1 MNNKDYKHKYGK
13 YKKKYQDAKKESIG
27 QQNKHDVIEID
38 DKIIK
43 IMFPYK
49 EGLDWTKLK
58 VNEEATYSSSQ
69 IHGAKMIV
77 DIMKSYFKDRDDL
90 VVTDGTSNIGTD
102 AITLALD
109 PKIKK
114 VNAIELIDKNCEL
127 LKHNVGIYDL
137 QDKVD
142 IFCADFLEQIN
153 KLDAKLSQDII
164 YVDPPWGGVDY
175 SKHDNMNLF
184 LGDKEIAQ
192 VVLDHL
198 DKTKIFVIKVPNN
211 FDFNNFMKKVRPD
224 QVDIYSFKREGSER
238 VVFYVIVVKSSGW
251 SLFLS

>member
-1 MNNKDYKHKYGK
+1 MDNKDYKYKYNKYRKK
-13 YKKKYQDAKKESIG
+13 YKNLKKQSDKKNKNS
-27 QQNKHDVIEID
+27 KHDVIEID

-49 EGLDWTKLK
+49 EGLEWDELK
-58 VNEEATYSSSQ
+58 VNKEATYSSSQ
-69 IHGAKMIV
+69 IHGAKMII
-77 DIMKSYFKDRDDL
+77 DIMKSYFGGRDDL

-102 AITLALD
+102 AISLALD

-114 VNAIELIDKNCEL
+114 VNAVELIDKNCKL
-127 LKHNVGIYDL
+127 LKHNVGVYGLEDKIDIY
-137 QDKVD
+137 
-142 IFCADFLEQIN
+142 CADFLEQIG
-153 KLDAKLSQDII
+153 KLSSKMDIDII

-175 SKHDNMNLF
+175 SKQDKMNLF

-192 VVLDHL
+192 VILDHL

-224 QVDIYSFKREGSER
+224 QVDIYSFKREGSQR
-238 VVFYVIVVKSSGW
+238 VVFYLLVVKPLIKS
-251 SLFLS
+251 